1 MPDSTVD
8 IVPYA
13 HLFDVIDEFID
24 ECRQHSS
31 MFGLLLV
38 DINNFR
44 RINLTHGFRAGDEVL
59 AEVLR
64 RMRQVSRKQDLVLR
78 IGNSEF
84 LFFIRNVHNEGHA
97 SLAAIKLLQVLDETI
112 DTGNRQLKVKPCI
125 GGALYP
131 DHGQDSSMLL
141 KSTESALL
149 DARRRPESHSIFT
162 EERDPDNLT
171 TWNIESDLEAA
182 IERDE
187 FELHFQPQVEISSG
201 RVYGAEALLRWKHS
215 KRGYVRPSY
224 FIPIAEQSNFIY
236 EITNWTIR
244 SALWSVT
251 EWPQLDEPLKVS
263 VNLSPKMFEQG
274 ILTESISD
282 IGNIFAVSLECLTL
296 EITETA
302 LMEQMSLTVQVLNE
316 LKDLGVN
323 ISIDDFGTGYSSM
336 SYFKSIPANELKIDR
351 SFVSNMMDNPMDL
364 HIVRTITDMA
374 QGFGLKVVAEGVEN
388 RGEFEFLNTLGCDI
402 AQGNYISSPMPQTQ
416 FIDWF
421 NQYNSV
427 VEQISELS
435 G

>member
-64 RMRQVSRKQDLVLR
+64 RMRQVARKQDLVLR

-427 VEQISELS
+427 VEQTSELS

>member
-64 RMRQVSRKQDLVLR
+64 RMRQVARKQDLVLR

-263 VNLSPKMFEQG
+263 VNLSPKMLEPG
-274 ILTESISD
+274 SLTESISD

-351 SFVSNMMDNPMDL
+351 SFVSNMMDNPIDL